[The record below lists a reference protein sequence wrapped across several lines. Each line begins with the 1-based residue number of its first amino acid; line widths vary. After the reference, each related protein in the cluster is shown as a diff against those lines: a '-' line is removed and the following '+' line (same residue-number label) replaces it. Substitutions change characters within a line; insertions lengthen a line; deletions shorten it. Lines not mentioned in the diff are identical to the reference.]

1 MTTIPTDDLTEGQ
14 LIDLPPQAG
23 DTTQPRF
30 EPDEAWLRQA
40 SPVEQKTAVW
50 RWFATRYE
58 ELEPSTPHDREGN
71 YFFGR
76 KQPVLADEVLRE
88 RFAALVPP
96 EVLDGLLD
104 DLKAKAGNQWVAFEL
119 DKLSS

>member
-1 MTTIPTDDLTEGQ
+1 
-14 LIDLPPQAG
+14 AG
-23 DTTQPRF
+23 DTTEPRF
-30 EPDEAWLRQA
+30 HPNEDWLRHA
-40 SPVEQKTAVW
+40 SPVEQKTAMW

-76 KQPVLADEVLRE
+76 QEPVLVDEVLRQ
-88 RFAALVPP
+88 RFAQLVPA
-96 EVLDGLLD
+96 EVLDALLHRVQ
-104 DLKAKAGNQWVAFEL
+104 AKAGNQWVVMDL